1 MRYVKKNLGH
11 GDTDSVDDT
20 VGDGNISWV
29 VRVLSEGL
37 FSDDDIVDEIL
48 SEGTLVGKWL
58 SSNVGEVGGSDGGGG
73 NLTLH
78 DVGTAAVS
86 IESSEVLFV
95 SLDGG
100 VDRGEDGVLS
110 AGDFSGNT
118 GGLKAGDEKVEVV
131 VSLKVRLFESLFDT
145 ISSPNLSRS
154 LKGGKDINSTSRSGG
169 GRGSSDRS
177 GGGGSSRSRGGGGRS
192 GSSIGTGVTHLQVF
206 LEGRGNRDTLARILV
221 VKGIRITGISHT
233 SGSKGRSVEKSG
245 GDSSLRGRGEGRS
258 TSDEGSDKGN
268 FALNFDRLEGKEI
281 L

>member
-1 MRYVKKNLGH
+1 MRYVKKLGH
-11 GDTDSVDDT
+11 GDTDRVDDT
-20 VGDGNISWV
+20 VGDSDISRV
-29 VRVLSEGL
+29 VRESSKGL

-58 SSNVGEVGGSDGGGG
+58 SSDVGEVGGSDRGGG

-86 IESSEVLFV
+86 IERSEVLFV

-100 VDRGEDGVLS
+100 VDRGEDGELS
-110 AGDFSGNT
+110 AGDFVGNT

-131 VSLKVRLFESLFDT
+131 ISLKVRLFESLFDT

-154 LKGGKDINSTSRSGG
+154 LKGGKGINSTSRSGG
-169 GRGSSDRS
+169 GGRGSSGRSS
-177 GGGGSSRSRGGGGRS
+177 GGGSSRGGGGRS
-192 GSSIGTGVTHLQVF
+192 SGGRGTSGVTHLQVF
-206 LEGRGNRDTLARILV
+206 LEGRGDRDTLARILV
-221 VKGIRITGISHT
+221 LKGIRITGISHT
-233 SGSKGRSVEKSG
+233 SGSKVRSVEKSG

-258 TSDEGSDKGN
+258 SSDEGSDKGN
-268 FALNFDRLEGKEI
+268 FALKFDRVEGIEI